1 MILGRPSLNMFRA
14 VASTYHLKIKFP
26 TPDGVGEEI
35 GDRRQARECYAN
47 TLKNPGNTPRLK
59 AEKQKRMP
67 QTTPGKHQE
76 QTPHRESTTKS
87 PEENKRRK
95 IEQERMEAIEE
106 VKMIEFFGDPS
117 KAVKIGTS
125 LDSSFERNLT
135 DFLREHSDVFAWE
148 ASDMQGVSP
157 EIMVH
162 KLNVH
167 PEARPIKQKK
177 RAFGV
182 DRNRIIKEEVEK
194 LLKINYIRPVQY
206 PEWLANVVLVPKNN
220 GKWRMCIDFTDLNRA
235 CPKDS
240 FPLPRI
246 DAMIDSTSGCELMS
260 FLDAFQGY
268 NQIRLAPED
277 QEKTS
282 FVTEQGTYCYTVMP
296 FGLKNA
302 GATYQ
307 RLVNSMFQKQIGK
320 NMEVYIDDMLVKS
333 QKKEH
338 HINDL
343 TECFEI
349 LKKFGMKLNPSK
361 CTFGV
366 RGGKFL
372 GFMVSQRGI
381 EANPEKIEAII
392 NMQPPGTTKEVQKL
406 TGRIAALNRFIS
418 SLRKPEK
425 VPHFTTTLDKAET
438 RRNVVPIFGD
448 IRGAVSAVLVRGEAR
463 EHQPIYYV
471 SKTLQ
476 GPEERYPQIEKLA
489 LALVTAARKLRPYFQ
504 SHPVVVLTNH
514 PLKKILAN
522 PNISGRMVKWS
533 IELSE
538 HDGSA
543 TSQGSGAGVIIE
555 TPQGDRLQY
564 AIKFNFAA
572 SNNEAEYEALI
583 AGGKLALAAGAK
595 HLKAYSDSQLVV
607 NQIKGDYEAKGSK
620 MTKYLSY
627 IQALIR
633 KLEEFTIEQIPRSK
647 NEEADQLAKL
657 ANSLT
662 PLKSRTITLL
672 SQEHSE
678 VENIKE
684 EVLTGDA
691 LPSWKDGIEAYLKTG
706 TLPQDP
712 KEARAIRVR
721 AGKFTLIGGELYKRG
736 FSQPYLKCINQD
748 KVEYVLREIHEG
760 SCGNHSGGRALSS
773 KALRQGYFWPTMRK
787 DAMDLVRKCQKCQ
800 VHANIT
806 HLPATPLQP
815 IQSPCPFDQW
825 GMDIVGKLPRAPGQ
839 REYLIVAV
847 DYFSKWVE
855 AEALSKIT
863 EKEVMNSLGRT
874 SYADSASQGRL

>member
-1 MILGRPSLNMFRA
+1 MSARPSR
-14 VASTYHLKIKFP
+14 
-26 TPDGVGEEI
+26 G
-35 GDRRQARECYAN
+35 
-47 TLKNPGNTPRLK
+47 
-59 AEKQKRMP
+59 
-67 QTTPGKHQE
+67 
-76 QTPHRESTTKS
+76 
-87 PEENKRRK
+87 RK
-95 IEQERMEAIEE
+95 
-106 VKMIEFFGDPS
+106 
-117 KAVKIGTS
+117 
-125 LDSSFERNLT
+125 
-135 DFLREHSDVFAWE
+135 
-148 ASDMQGVSP
+148 
-157 EIMVH
+157 
-162 KLNVH
+162 
-167 PEARPIKQKK
+167 
-177 RAFGV
+177 
-182 DRNRIIKEEVEK
+182 
-194 LLKINYIRPVQY
+194 
-206 PEWLANVVLVPKNN
+206 
-220 GKWRMCIDFTDLNRA
+220 
-235 CPKDS
+235 
-240 FPLPRI
+240 
-246 DAMIDSTSGCELMS
+246 
-260 FLDAFQGY
+260 
-268 NQIRLAPED
+268 
-277 QEKTS
+277 
-282 FVTEQGTYCYTVMP
+282 
-296 FGLKNA
+296 
-302 GATYQ
+302 
-307 RLVNSMFQKQIGK
+307 
-320 NMEVYIDDMLVKS
+320 
-333 QKKEH
+333 
-338 HINDL
+338 
-343 TECFEI
+343 
-349 LKKFGMKLNPSK
+349 
-361 CTFGV
+361 
-366 RGGKFL
+366 
-372 GFMVSQRGI
+372 
-381 EANPEKIEAII
+381 
-392 NMQPPGTTKEVQKL
+392 
-406 TGRIAALNRFIS
+406 
-418 SLRKPEK
+418 
-425 VPHFTTTLDKAET
+425 
-438 RRNVVPIFGD
+438 
-448 IRGAVSAVLVRGEAR
+448 
-463 EHQPIYYV
+463 
-471 SKTLQ
+471 
-476 GPEERYPQIEKLA
+476 RYPQIEKLA

-538 HDGSA
+538 HGIEYQTRPAIKAQPLADFISEMTGAENRQITEWWKIFVDGSA

-595 HLKAYSDSQLVV
+595 HLKAYSDSQ
-607 NQIKGDYEAKGSK
+607 
-620 MTKYLSY
+620 
-627 IQALIR
+627 

-815 IQSPCPFDQW
+815 IRVPA
-825 GMDIVGKLPRAPGQ
+825 L
-839 REYLIVAV
+839 LINGG
-847 DYFSKWVE
+847 W
-855 AEALSKIT
+855 T
-863 EKEVMNSLGRT
+863 
-874 SYADSASQGRL
+874 

>member
-1 MILGRPSLNMFRA
+1 MGIGSSKLIPVNTPLTSFSGDIVEPLGEISLPVSLGTYPQRATKFIKFLVVDSPSAYNMILGRPSLNMFRA

-87 PEENKRRK
+87 PEEKKRRK

-167 PEARPIKQKK
+167 PEARPVKQKK

-349 LKKFGMKLNPSK
+349 LK
-361 CTFGV
+361 
-366 RGGKFL
+366 
-372 GFMVSQRGI
+372 
-381 EANPEKIEAII
+381 
-392 NMQPPGTTKEVQKL
+392 
-406 TGRIAALNRFIS
+406 
-418 SLRKPEK
+418 SL
-425 VPHFTTTLDKAET
+425 V
-438 RRNVVPIFGD
+438 
-448 IRGAVSAVLVRGEAR
+448 
-463 EHQPIYYV
+463 
-471 SKTLQ
+471 
-476 GPEERYPQIEKLA
+476 
-489 LALVTAARKLRPYFQ
+489 
-504 SHPVVVLTNH
+504 
-514 PLKKILAN
+514 
-522 PNISGRMVKWS
+522 
-533 IELSE
+533 
-538 HDGSA
+538 
-543 TSQGSGAGVIIE
+543 
-555 TPQGDRLQY
+555 
-564 AIKFNFAA
+564 
-572 SNNEAEYEALI
+572 
-583 AGGKLALAAGAK
+583 
-595 HLKAYSDSQLVV
+595 
-607 NQIKGDYEAKGSK
+607 
-620 MTKYLSY
+620 
-627 IQALIR
+627 
-633 KLEEFTIEQIPRSK
+633 
-647 NEEADQLAKL
+647 
-657 ANSLT
+657 
-662 PLKSRTITLL
+662 
-672 SQEHSE
+672 
-678 VENIKE
+678 
-684 EVLTGDA
+684 
-691 LPSWKDGIEAYLKTG
+691 
-706 TLPQDP
+706 
-712 KEARAIRVR
+712 
-721 AGKFTLIGGELYKRG
+721 
-736 FSQPYLKCINQD
+736 
-748 KVEYVLREIHEG
+748 
-760 SCGNHSGGRALSS
+760 
-773 KALRQGYFWPTMRK
+773 
-787 DAMDLVRKCQKCQ
+787 
-800 VHANIT
+800 
-806 HLPATPLQP
+806 
-815 IQSPCPFDQW
+815 
-825 GMDIVGKLPRAPGQ
+825 
-839 REYLIVAV
+839 
-847 DYFSKWVE
+847 
-855 AEALSKIT
+855 
-863 EKEVMNSLGRT
+863 
-874 SYADSASQGRL
+874 

>member
-1 MILGRPSLNMFRA
+1 MG
-14 VASTYHLKIKFP
+14 
-26 TPDGVGEEI
+26 
-35 GDRRQARECYAN
+35 
-47 TLKNPGNTPRLK
+47 
-59 AEKQKRMP
+59 
-67 QTTPGKHQE
+67 
-76 QTPHRESTTKS
+76 
-87 PEENKRRK
+87 
-95 IEQERMEAIEE
+95 
-106 VKMIEFFGDPS
+106 
-117 KAVKIGTS
+117 
-125 LDSSFERNLT
+125 
-135 DFLREHSDVFAWE
+135 
-148 ASDMQGVSP
+148 
-157 EIMVH
+157 
-162 KLNVH
+162 
-167 PEARPIKQKK
+167 
-177 RAFGV
+177 
-182 DRNRIIKEEVEK
+182 
-194 LLKINYIRPVQY
+194 
-206 PEWLANVVLVPKNN
+206 
-220 GKWRMCIDFTDLNRA
+220 
-235 CPKDS
+235 
-240 FPLPRI
+240 
-246 DAMIDSTSGCELMS
+246 
-260 FLDAFQGY
+260 
-268 NQIRLAPED
+268 
-277 QEKTS
+277 
-282 FVTEQGTYCYTVMP
+282 
-296 FGLKNA
+296 
-302 GATYQ
+302 
-307 RLVNSMFQKQIGK
+307 
-320 NMEVYIDDMLVKS
+320 
-333 QKKEH
+333 
-338 HINDL
+338 
-343 TECFEI
+343 
-349 LKKFGMKLNPSK
+349 
-361 CTFGV
+361 
-366 RGGKFL
+366 
-372 GFMVSQRGI
+372 
-381 EANPEKIEAII
+381 NPEKIEAII

-418 SLRKPEK
+418 RSSDKGLPFFKILKKADAFSWNEQCQAAFENLKKYLTSPPLLTKPKPGE
-425 VPHFTTTLDKAET
+425 TL
-438 RRNVVPIFGD
+438 F
-448 IRGAVSAVLVRGEAR
+448 L
-463 EHQPIYYV
+463 Y
-471 SKTLQ
+471 
-476 GPEERYPQIEKLA
+476 LA
-489 LALVTAARKLRPYFQ
+489 ISEGHCRKLRPYFQ

-538 HDGSA
+538 HGIEYQTRPAIKAQPLADFISEMTGAENRQITEWWKIFVDGSA

-620 MTKYLSY
+620 MTK
-627 IQALIR
+627 
-633 KLEEFTIEQIPRSK
+633 K
-647 NEEADQLAKL
+647 
-657 ANSLT
+657 
-662 PLKSRTITLL
+662 
-672 SQEHSE
+672 HSE

-863 EKEVMNSLGRT
+863 EKEVMKFAWKNIVCRFGIPRAFVMDNGTQFQGAKLRQWCEELKIKQYYTSVATPQSNGQTEVTNRIILQSLKTRLEEAKGNWVDELPGVLWAYRTTPRRSTRESPFSLVYGTEAVVPVEIGEETLRVQQYEPASNNSERRADLDLIQELRHSANARTTAYKAMMAKAYNSKVRHRGFQVGDLVLRRADATKNLGKLDAKWEGPYQVTEVIGSGTYKLHKMDGKEIPRT
-874 SYADSASQGRL
+874 WNIANLKKYFA

>member
-1 MILGRPSLNMFRA
+1 
-14 VASTYHLKIKFP
+14 
-26 TPDGVGEEI
+26 
-35 GDRRQARECYAN
+35 
-47 TLKNPGNTPRLK
+47 
-59 AEKQKRMP
+59 
-67 QTTPGKHQE
+67 
-76 QTPHRESTTKS
+76 
-87 PEENKRRK
+87 
-95 IEQERMEAIEE
+95 
-106 VKMIEFFGDPS
+106 
-117 KAVKIGTS
+117 
-125 LDSSFERNLT
+125 
-135 DFLREHSDVFAWE
+135 
-148 ASDMQGVSP
+148 MQGVSP

-167 PEARPIKQKK
+167 PEARPVKQKK

-448 IRGAVSAVLVRGEAR
+448 IRGGSKCGLGKRRGPRAST
-463 EHQPIYYV
+463 H
-471 SKTLQ
+471 
-476 GPEERYPQIEKLA
+476 
-489 LALVTAARKLRPYFQ
+489 
-504 SHPVVVLTNH
+504 
-514 PLKKILAN
+514 ILCQQD
-522 PNISGRMVKWS
+522 PP
-533 IELSE
+533 
-538 HDGSA
+538 
-543 TSQGSGAGVIIE
+543 GAGREIPPNREVGIS
-555 TPQGDRLQY
+555 PGD
-564 AIKFNFAA
+564 
-572 SNNEAEYEALI
+572 SC
-583 AGGKLALAAGAK
+583 
-595 HLKAYSDSQLVV
+595 
-607 NQIKGDYEAKGSK
+607 
-620 MTKYLSY
+620 
-627 IQALIR
+627 
-633 KLEEFTIEQIPRSK
+633 P
-647 NEEADQLAKL
+647 
-657 ANSLT
+657 
-662 PLKSRTITLL
+662 
-672 SQEHSE
+672 
-678 VENIKE
+678 
-684 EVLTGDA
+684 
-691 LPSWKDGIEAYLKTG
+691 
-706 TLPQDP
+706 
-712 KEARAIRVR
+712 
-721 AGKFTLIGGELYKRG
+721 
-736 FSQPYLKCINQD
+736 
-748 KVEYVLREIHEG
+748 KVEAIFPIT
-760 SCGNHSGGRALSS
+760 SCGRSNEP
-773 KALRQGYFWPTMRK
+773 PTK
-787 DAMDLVRKCQKCQ
+787 ED
-800 VHANIT
+800 
-806 HLPATPLQP
+806 
-815 IQSPCPFDQW
+815 
-825 GMDIVGKLPRAPGQ
+825 PGQ
-839 REYLIVAV
+839 PKHFRANGEMVHR
-847 DYFSKWVE
+847 VE
-855 AEALSKIT
+855 
-863 EKEVMNSLGRT
+863 RT
-874 SYADSASQGRL
+874 WY

>member
-1 MILGRPSLNMFRA
+1 
-14 VASTYHLKIKFP
+14 
-26 TPDGVGEEI
+26 
-35 GDRRQARECYAN
+35 
-47 TLKNPGNTPRLK
+47 
-59 AEKQKRMP
+59 
-67 QTTPGKHQE
+67 
-76 QTPHRESTTKS
+76 
-87 PEENKRRK
+87 
-95 IEQERMEAIEE
+95 
-106 VKMIEFFGDPS
+106 
-117 KAVKIGTS
+117 
-125 LDSSFERNLT
+125 
-135 DFLREHSDVFAWE
+135 
-148 ASDMQGVSP
+148 
-157 EIMVH
+157 
-162 KLNVH
+162 
-167 PEARPIKQKK
+167 
-177 RAFGV
+177 
-182 DRNRIIKEEVEK
+182 
-194 LLKINYIRPVQY
+194 
-206 PEWLANVVLVPKNN
+206 
-220 GKWRMCIDFTDLNRA
+220 
-235 CPKDS
+235 
-240 FPLPRI
+240 
-246 DAMIDSTSGCELMS
+246 
-260 FLDAFQGY
+260 
-268 NQIRLAPED
+268 
-277 QEKTS
+277 
-282 FVTEQGTYCYTVMP
+282 MP

-448 IRGAVSAVLVRGEAR
+448 IRGGSKCGLGKRRGPRASTHILCQQDPPGAGREIPPNREVGISPGDSCPKVEAIF
-463 EHQPIYYV
+463 PIT
-471 SKTLQ
+471 SCGRSNEPPT
-476 GPEERYPQIEKLA
+476 
-489 LALVTAARKLRPYFQ
+489 
-504 SHPVVVLTNH
+504 
-514 PLKKILAN
+514 KKILAN

-538 HDGSA
+538 HGIEYQTRPAIKAQPLADFISEMTGAENRQITEWWKIFVDGSA

-691 LPSWKDGIEAYLKTG
+691 LPSWKDE
-706 TLPQDP
+706 
-712 KEARAIRVR
+712 
-721 AGKFTLIGGELYKRG
+721 
-736 FSQPYLKCINQD
+736 
-748 KVEYVLREIHEG
+748 
-760 SCGNHSGGRALSS
+760 
-773 KALRQGYFWPTMRK
+773 
-787 DAMDLVRKCQKCQ
+787 
-800 VHANIT
+800 
-806 HLPATPLQP
+806 
-815 IQSPCPFDQW
+815 
-825 GMDIVGKLPRAPGQ
+825 
-839 REYLIVAV
+839 
-847 DYFSKWVE
+847 
-855 AEALSKIT
+855 
-863 EKEVMNSLGRT
+863 
-874 SYADSASQGRL
+874 

>member
-1 MILGRPSLNMFRA
+1 MSARPSRGRREIPPNRE
-14 VASTYHLKIKFP
+14 
-26 TPDGVGEEI
+26 VGI
-35 GDRRQARECYAN
+35 SPGDSCP
-47 TLKNPGNTPRLK
+47 KV
-59 AEKQKRMP
+59 
-67 QTTPGKHQE
+67 
-76 QTPHRESTTKS
+76 
-87 PEENKRRK
+87 
-95 IEQERMEAIEE
+95 EAIFP
-106 VKMIEFFGDPS
+106 I
-117 KAVKIGTS
+117 TS
-125 LDSSFERNLT
+125 
-135 DFLREHSDVFAWE
+135 
-148 ASDMQGVSP
+148 
-157 EIMVH
+157 
-162 KLNVH
+162 
-167 PEARPIKQKK
+167 
-177 RAFGV
+177 
-182 DRNRIIKEEVEK
+182 
-194 LLKINYIRPVQY
+194 
-206 PEWLANVVLVPKNN
+206 
-220 GKWRMCIDFTDLNRA
+220 C
-235 CPKDS
+235 
-240 FPLPRI
+240 
-246 DAMIDSTSGCELMS
+246 
-260 FLDAFQGY
+260 
-268 NQIRLAPED
+268 
-277 QEKTS
+277 
-282 FVTEQGTYCYTVMP
+282 
-296 FGLKNA
+296 
-302 GATYQ
+302 
-307 RLVNSMFQKQIGK
+307 
-320 NMEVYIDDMLVKS
+320 
-333 QKKEH
+333 
-338 HINDL
+338 
-343 TECFEI
+343 
-349 LKKFGMKLNPSK
+349 
-361 CTFGV
+361 
-366 RGGKFL
+366 
-372 GFMVSQRGI
+372 
-381 EANPEKIEAII
+381 
-392 NMQPPGTTKEVQKL
+392 
-406 TGRIAALNRFIS
+406 GR
-418 SLRKPEK
+418 
-425 VPHFTTTLDKAET
+425 
-438 RRNVVPIFGD
+438 
-448 IRGAVSAVLVRGEAR
+448 
-463 EHQPIYYV
+463 
-471 SKTLQ
+471 
-476 GPEERYPQIEKLA
+476 
-489 LALVTAARKLRPYFQ
+489 
-504 SHPVVVLTNH
+504 LTNH

-538 HDGSA
+538 HGIEYQTRPAIKAQPLADFISEMTGAENRQITEWWKIFVDGSA

-863 EKEVMNSLGRT
+863 EKEVMKFAWKNIVCRFGIPRAFVMDNGTQFQGAKLRQWCEELKIKQYYTLEEAKGNWVDELPGVLWAYRTTPRRSTRESPFSLVYGTEAVVPVEIGEETLRVQQYEPASNNSERRADLDLIQELRHSANARTTAYKAMMAKAYNSKVRHRGFQVGDLVLRRADATKNLGKLDAKWEGPYQVTEVIGSGTYKLHKMDGKEIPRT
-874 SYADSASQGRL
+874 WNIANLKKYFA

>member
-1 MILGRPSLNMFRA
+1 
-14 VASTYHLKIKFP
+14 
-26 TPDGVGEEI
+26 
-35 GDRRQARECYAN
+35 
-47 TLKNPGNTPRLK
+47 
-59 AEKQKRMP
+59 
-67 QTTPGKHQE
+67 
-76 QTPHRESTTKS
+76 
-87 PEENKRRK
+87 
-95 IEQERMEAIEE
+95 
-106 VKMIEFFGDPS
+106 
-117 KAVKIGTS
+117 
-125 LDSSFERNLT
+125 
-135 DFLREHSDVFAWE
+135 
-148 ASDMQGVSP
+148 
-157 EIMVH
+157 
-162 KLNVH
+162 
-167 PEARPIKQKK
+167 
-177 RAFGV
+177 
-182 DRNRIIKEEVEK
+182 
-194 LLKINYIRPVQY
+194 
-206 PEWLANVVLVPKNN
+206 
-220 GKWRMCIDFTDLNRA
+220 MCIDFTDLNRA

-268 NQIRLAPED
+268 NQIRGNLPEIG
-277 QEKTS
+277 QQHVSKT
-282 FVTEQGTYCYTVMP
+282 
-296 FGLKNA
+296 
-302 GATYQ
+302 
-307 RLVNSMFQKQIGK
+307 IGK

-418 SLRKPEK
+418 RSS
-425 VPHFTTTLDKAET
+425 DK
-438 RRNVVPIFGD
+438 RPPIFKILKKADAFSWNEQCQAAFENLKKYLTSPPLLTKPKPGETLFLYLA
-448 IRGAVSAVLVRGEAR
+448 ISEGAVSAVLVRGEAR

-538 HDGSA
+538 HGIEYQTRPAIKAQPLADFISEMTGAENRQITEWWKIFVDGSA

-620 MTKYLSY
+620 MTKN
-627 IQALIR
+627 
-633 KLEEFTIEQIPRSK
+633 IPKWR
-647 NEEADQLAKL
+647 
-657 ANSLT
+657 
-662 PLKSRTITLL
+662 
-672 SQEHSE
+672 
-678 VENIKE
+678 NIKE

-863 EKEVMNSLGRT
+863 EKEVMKFAWKNIVCRFGIPRAFVMDNGTQFQGAKLRQWCEELKIKQYYTSVATPQSNGQTEVTNRIILQSLKTRLEEAKGNWVDELPGVLWAYRTTPRRSTRESPFSLVYGTEAVVPVEIGEETLRVQQYEPASNNSERRADLDLIQELRHSANARTTAYKAMMAKAYNSKVRHRGFQVGDLVLRRADATKNLGKLDAKWEGPYQVTEVIGSGTYKLHKMMAKRFH
-874 SYADSASQGRL
+874 ALGI